1 MTAPRLFVFG
11 LGYTAGVLARQ
22 LAAEGWRI
30 AGTCQGE
37 EKRAELEARGYEAY
51 VFDREHPLPDA
62 RAALAGTTHLLLSIP
77 PDRRGDP
84 VEACHAMDIA
94 DLTSLEWAGYLSTTG
109 VYGDTGGEWV
119 SEASWLKPGSERAK
133 RRVEAEKGWLNLY
146 RRFGVP
152 LHVFRLP
159 GIYGPGRSAVDQ
171 VRAGEAK
178 RIDKPGH
185 LFGRIHV
192 EDIAGALRAS
202 MAMLNPGAIYNVCDD
217 EPAEP
222 QEVIRFAAELLGVEP
237 PPLVPFDKAELSEM
251 ARSFWADNR
260 RVKNDRLKNK
270 LGYTLKYPSYREGLK
285 AQVEAETAAA

>member
-30 AGTCQGE
+30 AGTCQTA
-37 EKRAELEARGYEAY
+37 EKRAELEALGYEAH

-62 RAALAGTTHLLLSIP
+62 RAVLKDATHLLLSIP
-77 PDRRGDP
+77 PDRKGDP
-84 VEACHAMDIA
+84 VLAAHGQDIA
-94 DLTSLEWAGYLSTTG
+94 DLISLEWAGYLSTTG
-109 VYGDTGGEWV
+109 VYGDSGGEWV
-119 SEASWLKPGSERAK
+119 SEASWLRPTSDRSR

-146 RRFGVP
+146 RQYGVP

-159 GIYGPGRSAVDQ
+159 GIYGPGRSAIDQ
-171 VRAGEAK
+171 LRAGEAK

-192 EDIAGALRAS
+192 EDIAGVLRAS
-202 MAMLNPGAIYNVCDD
+202 MATMNPGAVYNVCDD

-222 QEVIRFAAELLGVEP
+222 QEVIRYAAELLGVEP
-237 PPLVPFDKAELSEM
+237 PPLVPYDKAELSEM

-260 RVKNDRLKNK
+260 RVKNERIKTK
-270 LGYTLKYPSYREGLK
+270 LGYALKHPSYRDGLK
-285 AQVEAETAAA
+285 AQAEAG

>member
-30 AGTCQGE
+30 AGTCQTDD
-37 EKRAELEARGYEAY
+37 KRAELEARGWEAF
-51 VFDREHPLPDA
+51 VFDREHPLADVK
-62 RAALAGTTHLLLSIP
+62 AALKGTTHLLLSVP
-77 PDRRGDP
+77 PDRKGDP
-84 VEACHAMDIA
+84 VLALHGQDIA
-94 DLTSLEWAGYLSTTG
+94 DLISLEWAGYLSTTG

-119 SEASWLKPGSERAK
+119 SEASWLRPTSDRSR
-133 RRVEAEKGWLNLY
+133 RRVEAEKRWLNLY
-146 RRFGVP
+146 RQYGVP

-159 GIYGPGRSAVDQ
+159 GIYGPGRSAIDQ
-171 VRAGEAK
+171 LRAGEAK

-202 MAMLNPGAIYNVCDD
+202 MATMNPGAVYNVCDD

-222 QEVIRFAAELLGVEP
+222 QEVIRYAAELLGMAP
-237 PPLVPFDKAELSEM
+237 PPLVPYETAELSEM
-251 ARSFWADNR
+251 SRSFWADNR
-260 RVKNDRLKNK
+260 RVKNERIKSK
-270 LGYTLKYPSYREGLK
+270 LGYTLKYPSYRDGLK
-285 AQVEAETAAA
+285 AQVAGA